1 MIDIRE
7 TQLLFTLDNLIA
19 YHVLE
24 PSIIHKMLGA
34 YIFFEFDGNVCLR
47 REASAAYF
55 DMIMEEKKGSIKKKE
70 KINLLDYIQRNVHL
84 SSYHTKWKKIM
95 GKDGSISYKKR
106 RTLFFFLRNF
116 P

>member
-70 KINLLDYIQRNVHL
+70 KINL
-84 SSYHTKWKKIM
+84 
-95 GKDGSISYKKR
+95 
-106 RTLFFFLRNF
+106 
-116 P
+116 